1 MLRGFTLIELAIVV
15 VIAAILA
22 AVALPIYQGM
32 VDDAKY
38 SEAEATVG
46 SIATGLDTYRGRYG
60 TYDSPA
66 GGGAAAYDVALIDTA
81 LKVNVQNAA
90 SKGWQISA
98 TATSASYLAICVDQA
113 GSQVGL
119 GIGRGVQRNQ
129 LGVITRT

>member
-1 MLRGFTLIELAIVV
+1 MRGFTLIELAIVV

-46 SIATGLDTYRGRYG
+46 SIATGLDTYRGRFG
-60 TYDSPA
+60 TYDSAA
-66 GGGAAAYDVALIDTA
+66 GGGAGAYDVALINTA
-81 LKVNVQNAA
+81 LKVDVRNAA
-90 SKGWQISA
+90 AKGWAISA
-98 TATSASYLAICVDQA
+98 TATPTTYLAIATDVA

-119 GIGRGVQRNQ
+119 GVGRGVQRSET
-129 LGVITRT
+129 GAITRT